1 MKVLLDKPI
10 LPGFGTTA
18 FAKRRMSMNSGRF
31 LLISCFSLG
40 FLLMAIIFQNE
51 AQAERKYTSQHL
63 KISVVVLGEYDS
75 GPGSGGFEAFH
86 AGKQISIDFNW
97 TPLKVYSGKK
107 KIKSNID
114 TFLRGNLTKGKRI
127 EVMGRWTNV
136 ITTTGCKVFEVDK
149 INFVP
154 EPR

>member
-1 MKVLLDKPI
+1 MKPI
-10 LPGFGTTA
+10 LLGFGTTA
-18 FAKRRMSMNSGRF
+18 FAKRRLSMKLKRL
-31 LLISCFSLG
+31 LLISCFSIG

-51 AQAERKYTSQHL
+51 AQAERKYTSQRL
-63 KISVVVLGEYDS
+63 KISVVVLGGYDS

-107 KIKSNID
+107 EIKSDID
-114 TFLRGNLTKGKRI
+114 IFLRGNLTKGKRI
-127 EVMGRWTNV
+127 EVVGRWTNV
-136 ITTTGCKVFEVDK
+136 ITTTGCKIFEVDG
-149 INFVP
+149 IYFLP